1 MQDHPNPG
9 AAVGAVSP
17 GSLEHRVQRWVLL
30 ELVTQ
35 PPPEGDDISKMA
47 FGLKELRP
55 DVEAAVD
62 ALVAAGLA
70 AQEGDKSVRRRRR
83 PRERTATR

>member
-1 MQDHPNPG
+1 
-9 AAVGAVSP
+9 VGAVSP

-55 DVEAAVD
+55 DVEPAVD